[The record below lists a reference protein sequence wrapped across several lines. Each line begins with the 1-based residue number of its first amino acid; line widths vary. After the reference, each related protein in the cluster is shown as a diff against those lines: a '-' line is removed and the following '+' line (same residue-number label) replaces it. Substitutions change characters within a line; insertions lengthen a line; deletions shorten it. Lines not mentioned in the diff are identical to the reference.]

1 MFENELQLSEYPSDV
16 SLNAHIISHRREIF
30 NYKTYNFMKIYIH
43 PSGLSSENDN
53 LLPEGALF
61 SLKYLLEAGVELS
74 LDAES
79 LTDHQRALIENESI
93 STSKFATS
101 EADGIIKKNDLYRFE
116 SDNEVIEEVDT
127 WTELSR
133 AILFPSRKASLQR
146 DTKETR
152 ISISINLD
160 GTGESNISTGL
171 NFFDHMLDQ
180 IARHGLI
187 DLELTCDG
195 DLDVD
200 EHHTIE
206 DTAIALGQAIQQ
218 AISENKAGIQ
228 RYGFV
233 LPMDEAQ
240 ATVAIDLSDRPYLRW
255 EVDLERE
262 YVGDFP
268 TEMLEHFYYTIA
280 MNVKATLHVKAT
292 GKNEHHVIE
301 SIFKGF
307 AKALRFAISRNERIR
322 GILPT
327 TKGTI

>member
-1 MFENELQLSEYPSDV
+1 MN
-16 SLNAHIISHRREIF
+16 
-30 NYKTYNFMKIYIH
+30 IYIH
-43 PSGLSSENDN
+43 PSALTSDSE
-53 LLPEGALF
+53 LMLPKGALYG
-61 SLKYLLEAGVELS
+61 LKYLQEAGFDLS
-74 LDAES
+74 FDMGS
-79 LTDHQRALIENESI
+79 LSDQQQALILNESI
-93 STSKFATS
+93 VSGNFDPS
-101 EADGIIKKNDLYRFE
+101 EAVGEIKKADSYLFE
-116 SDNEVIEEVDT
+116 SAGELIESSED
-127 WTELSR
+127 WTGLTRS
-133 AILFPSRKASLQR
+133 ILFPSRKAEIKR
-146 DTKETR
+146 DTKETQ
-152 ISISINLD
+152 ISVSINLD
-160 GTGESNISTGL
+160 GTGQSRINTGL
-171 NFFDHMLDQ
+171 SFFDHMLDQ

-187 DLELTCDG
+187 DIELTCKG

-206 DTAIALGQAIQQ
+206 DTAIALGQSIRQ

-255 EVDLERE
+255 DVDLKRE
-262 YVGDFP
+262 YLGDFP
-268 TEMLEHFYYTIA
+268 AEMLEHFYYTLA
-280 MNVKATLHVKAT
+280 MNVKATLHVKAS
-292 GKNEHHVIE
+292 GKNEHHIVE

>member
-1 MFENELQLSEYPSDV
+1 
-16 SLNAHIISHRREIF
+16 
-30 NYKTYNFMKIYIH
+30 MKIYIH
-43 PSGLSSENDN
+43 PSALTSDSE
-53 LLPEGALF
+53 LMLPKGALYGM
-61 SLKYLLEAGVELS
+61 KYLQEAGFELS
-74 LDAES
+74 FDNAQLSEQ
-79 LTDHQRALIENESI
+79 QRSLIENESI
-93 STSKFATS
+93 VSGGFDIS
-101 EADGIIKKNDLYRFE
+101 EAAGEIKKEDSYLFE
-116 SDNEVIEEVDT
+116 SAGKLIESSED
-127 WTELSR
+127 WTGLTR
-133 AILFPSRKASLQR
+133 KILFPSRKAEINR
-146 DTKETR
+146 DTKETQ
-152 ISISINLD
+152 ISVSINLD
-160 GTGESNISTGL
+160 GTGENSINTGL

-187 DLELTCDG
+187 DIELTCKG

-206 DTAIALGQAIQQ
+206 DTAIALGQAIRQ

-255 EVDLERE
+255 DVDLKRE
-262 YVGDFP
+262 YIGDFP
-268 TEMLEHFYYTIA
+268 AEMLEHFYYTVA
-280 MNVKATLHVKAT
+280 MNVKATLHVNAS
-292 GKNEHHVIE
+292 GKNEHHIVE

>member
-1 MFENELQLSEYPSDV
+1 
-16 SLNAHIISHRREIF
+16 
-30 NYKTYNFMKIYIH
+30 MKIYIH
-43 PSGLSSENDN
+43 PSALKSDNDN

-61 SLKYLLEAGVELS
+61 SLKYLQEAGGVELS
-74 LDAES
+74 FDPES
-79 LTDHQRALIENESI
+79 LTDQQLALIENESI
-93 STSKFATS
+93 LNGEYEAL
-101 EADGIIKKNDLYRFE
+101 EADAIIKKEDIYLFE
-116 SDNEVIEEVDT
+116 SDGDVIETSDT
-127 WTELSR
+127 WSDLSR
-133 AILFPSRKASLQR
+133 SILFPSRKASLQR
-146 DTKETR
+146 DTKETK

-160 GTGESNISTGL
+160 GTGESSISTGL

-187 DLELTCDG
+187 DLELTCNG

-206 DTAIALGQAIQQ
+206 DTAIALGQAVRQ

-268 TEMLEHFYYTIA
+268 TEMLEHFYYTLA

>member
-1 MFENELQLSEYPSDV
+1 
-16 SLNAHIISHRREIF
+16 
-30 NYKTYNFMKIYIH
+30 MKIYIH
-43 PSGLSSENDN
+43 STALKSANEN

-61 SLKYLLEAGVELS
+61 GMKYLQEAEFDLS
-74 LDAES
+74 FDGDS
-79 LTDHQRALIENESI
+79 LSETQLQLIENESVTN
-93 STSKFATS
+93 SGFDES
-101 EADGIIKKNDLYRFE
+101 EADGFIKKDEQYLFLSDGDMIE
-116 SDNEVIEEVDT
+116 SAGN
-127 WTELSR
+127 WTNLTRS
-133 AILFPSRKASLQR
+133 ILFPSRKASITR
-146 DTKETR
+146 DTKETK

-187 DLELTCDG
+187 DLELTCNG

-206 DTAIALGQAIQQ
+206 DTAIALGQAIRQ
-218 AISENKAGIQ
+218 AISKNKAGIQ

-240 ATVAIDLSDRPYLRW
+240 ATVAIDLSDRPYLKW
-255 EVDLERE
+255 DVDLERE

-268 TEMLEHFYYTIA
+268 TEMLEHFYYTLA
-280 MNVKATLHVKAT
+280 MNVKATLHVEAF

>member
-1 MFENELQLSEYPSDV
+1 
-16 SLNAHIISHRREIF
+16 
-30 NYKTYNFMKIYIH
+30 MKIYIH
-43 PSGLSSENDN
+43 PSALTSDTETM
-53 LLPEGALF
+53 LPEGALF
-61 SLKYLLEAGVELS
+61 GMKYLQEAEYNLS
-74 LDAES
+74 FDGGS
-79 LTDHQRALIENESI
+79 LSDSQLRLIENESI
-93 STSKFATS
+93 STDGFDESD
-101 EADGIIKKNDLYRFE
+101 ADGLIKKEEKYQFLSDGDIIEFE
-116 SDNEVIEEVDT
+116 EN
-127 WTELSR
+127 WTNLTRS
-133 AILFPSRKASLQR
+133 ILFPSRKAELNR
-146 DTKETR
+146 NTKETK
-152 ISISINLD
+152 ISVSINLD
-160 GTGESNISTGL
+160 GTGESSISTGL

-187 DLELTCDG
+187 DLKLTCDG

-206 DTAIALGQAIQQ
+206 DTAIALGQTIRR

-240 ATVAIDLSDRPYLRW
+240 ATVAIDLSDRPFLKW
-255 EVDLERE
+255 DVPLSRE

-268 TEMLEHFYYTIA
+268 TEMLEHFYYTLA
-280 MNVKATLHVKAT
+280 MNVKATLHVKAS
-292 GKNEHHVIE
+292 GKNEHHMIE
-301 SIFKGF
+301 SVFKGF

>member
-1 MFENELQLSEYPSDV
+1 
-16 SLNAHIISHRREIF
+16 
-30 NYKTYNFMKIYIH
+30 MKIYIE
-43 PSGLSSENDN
+43 SSALKSATEN
-53 LLPEGALF
+53 LLSEGALF
-61 SLKYLLEAGVELS
+61 GMKYLQEAEYDLS
-74 LDAES
+74 FDTGALSEI
-79 LTDHQRALIENESI
+79 QFRLIENESI
-93 STSKFATS
+93 TNGGFDESD
-101 EADGIIKKNDLYRFE
+101 ADSIILKQDLYQLLSEGDIIE
-116 SDNEVIEEVDT
+116 SAES
-127 WTELSR
+127 WTNLTRS
-133 AILFPSRKASLQR
+133 ILFPSRKAEIKR
-146 DTKETR
+146 DTKETK
-152 ISISINLD
+152 ISVSINLD

-187 DLELTCDG
+187 DLNLTCDG
-195 DLDVD
+195 DLNVD

-206 DTAIALGQAIQQ
+206 DTAIALGQAIRR

-228 RYGFV
+228 RYGFI

-255 EVDLERE
+255 EVDLNRE

-268 TEMLEHFYYTIA
+268 TEMLEHFYYTLA
-280 MNVKATLHVKAT
+280 MNVKATLHVKAS
-292 GKNEHHVIE
+292 GKNEHHIVE